1 MFTNHSQEGKIVVL
15 IVYADDIL
23 LTRNDVVEMDQLK
36 NNLSTKLEIKDL
48 GCLQYFLGIEIACSR
63 KGIVV

>member
-1 MFTNHSQEGKIVVL
+1 MFTEHSQEGKIVVL

-48 GCLQYFLGIEIACSR
+48 GRLQYFLGIEIACSR

>member
-1 MFTNHSQEGKIVVL
+1 MFTEHSQEGKIVVL

>member
-15 IVYADDIL
+15 IVCVDDIL
-23 LTRNDVVEMDQLK
+23 LTGNDVVEMGRLK
-36 NNLSTKLEIKDL
+36 NNLSKKLEIKDL
-48 GCLQYFLGIEIACSR
+48 GHLQYFLGIEIARSR